1 MTTPNG
7 DYARFLNQVRRL
19 AVAKHVTAQIMLQ
32 EVILDY
38 LLERIAVSKYRDNL
52 VLKGG
57 FLIAS
62 LIGTDTR
69 STRDLDTSIK
79 GLPVSEDKMLK
90 VFKSICAIDLHD
102 QVSFQINMIKP
113 IHESAEYIG
122 YRLSLQASILNHPS
136 TVKIDITTGDVMTES
151 EITYQHK
158 LLLEDRSI
166 SVKAYN
172 TETIIAEKM
181 HSVVELAELNTRLKD
196 YYDLYMLDT
205 VRRDAINFSLLGKA
219 IAATAEYRGGTVK
232 LNNYAKSIEDLSNS
246 SLLKSK
252 WQAYQR
258 KNKFTEDIAFTDTC
272 LAALDLI
279 ARTTL

>member
-1 MTTPNG
+1 MAESKN
-7 DYARFLNQVRRL
+7 
-19 AVAKHVTAQIMLQ
+19 VTAQIMLQ

-38 LLERIAVSKYRDNL
+38 LLERIGASKYRDNL

-79 GLPVSEDKMLK
+79 GLPVSEDIMLE
-90 VFKSICAIDLHD
+90 VFKSICAIDLND
-102 QVSFQINMIKP
+102 QVSFQVNKIEP

-122 YRLSLQASILNHPS
+122 YRLSLQASIFNHPS

-151 EITYQHK
+151 EITYRHK
-158 LLLEDRSI
+158 LLLEDRFT

-172 TETIIAEKM
+172 METIIAEKM
-181 HSVVELAELNTRLKD
+181 HSVVELAEFNTRLKD

-219 IAATAEYRGGTVK
+219 ITATANYRRGTVN
-232 LNNYAKSIEDLSNS
+232 LNDYAKSIEELSNS
-246 SLLKSK
+246 SLLQKK
-252 WQAYQR
+252 WQSYQG
-258 KNKFTEDIAFTDTC
+258 KNKFTEGITFKDTC
-272 LAALDLI
+272 TAALDLI
-279 ARTTL
+279 ERTTL